1 MWPGVCG
8 GVSGTE
14 AEGVEAC
21 FEVGGFDNGG
31 VWVWVVRSAC
41 EDPCAEGGV
50 DVDVAC
56 AAGFA
61 VFGADGDDI
70 VIE

>member
-1 MWPGVCG
+1 MWPGVG
-8 GVSGTE
+8 WVVSGTD

-21 FEVGGFDNGG
+21 FEVGGVDNGC
-31 VWVWVVRSAC
+31 VWVWVVRGAGD
-41 EDPCAEGGV
+41 DPGAECWV

-70 VIE
+70 VF

>member
-1 MWPGVCG
+1 MWPGVGG

-14 AEGVEAC
+14 SECVEAC
-21 FEVGGFDNGG
+21 FEVGGVDDGG
-31 VWVWVVRSAC
+31 VWVWVVWGAGD
-41 EDPCAEGGV
+41 DPGAEGGV

-70 VIE
+70 VF